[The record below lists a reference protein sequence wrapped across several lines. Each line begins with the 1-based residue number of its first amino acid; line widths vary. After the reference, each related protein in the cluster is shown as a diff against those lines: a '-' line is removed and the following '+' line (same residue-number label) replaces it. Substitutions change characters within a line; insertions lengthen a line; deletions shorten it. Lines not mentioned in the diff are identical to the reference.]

1 MTIFKKLY
9 SVIILKA
16 SINRY
21 ERFYILE
28 LFKKDLFKIQ
38 IPWGDLFFETGS
50 LYIVLAGL
58 ELIL

>member
-38 IPWGDLFFETGS
+38 IPWGDRFFETGS
-50 LYIVLAGL
+50 RYIVLAGL